1 MGNREVPHAFEKKG
15 ARGGN
20 MVSPATGS
28 RRHTVLAGPRF
39 DIVTV
44 SGALDPLYG
53 YIFLSRLNGI
63 RDVPDASIG

>member
-28 RRHTVLAGPRF
+28 RRRTVLAGPGF
-39 DIVTV
+39 DIVWFLV
-44 SGALDPLYG
+44 LDPLYG
-53 YIFLSRLNGI
+53 YIFFSRLNGMS
-63 RDVPDASIG
+63 DVAEASCG

>member
-15 ARGGN
+15 AR
-20 MVSPATGS
+20 
-28 RRHTVLAGPRF
+28 RRTVLAGPRF